1 MKISKFKNPVIIA
14 FGCSIG
20 LVLIGGLYFPEFLTI
35 TYLLK
40 QLHMASFL
48 GVVASGAMIVIL
60 MGHIDLSVPWTL
72 TVTAIV
78 SCAVAGGE
86 LGETWKFLAIPA
98 GLLTG
103 ALIGLC
109 NGLGV
114 AYLRIHSMI
123 WTLGMNVII
132 LGLSVFYT
140 GGFQPPGVPSGLM
153 RLFGIGK
160 LFNIPVSI
168 FLWLFLALII
178 VFLLRRTQFGR
189 YIYALGNSEK
199 VTYLSGVK
207 TNHVLILAFIVA
219 GMCSSTAGMMVAG
232 YANLAYQGMGDV
244 YLLPGIAAVV
254 IGGTNILGGSGNYLG
269 TVAGAILI
277 TLISSMLSVMQM
289 PEAGRQVIYGSVI
302 IIMLLT
308 YGRVQKVQA

>member
-1 MKISKFKNPVIIA
+1 MMKHLKNPVVIA
-14 FGCSIG
+14 FGCSAA
-20 LVLIGGLYFPEFLTI
+20 LVLVGSIFYPQFLSY
-35 TYLLK
+35 TYLIK

-48 GVVASGAMIVIL
+48 GIVSTGAMIVIL

-72 TVTAIV
+72 TVGAIV
-78 SCAVAGGE
+78 SCAIAGGE
-86 LGETWKFLAIPA
+86 LGETWKFLAVPA
-98 GLLTG
+98 GLFVG
-103 ALIGLC
+103 GLIGLC

-123 WTLGMNVII
+123 WTLGMNVIA

-140 GGFQPPGVPSGLM
+140 GGFQPPGLPSGLM
-153 RLFGIGK
+153 RFFGVGK
-160 LFNIPVSI
+160 FLNIPFSLY
-168 FLWLFLALII
+168 FWLFLGLTI
-178 VFLLRRTQFGR
+178 VFIFRRTTFGR
-189 YIYALGNSEK
+189 YIYAIGNSEK
-199 VTYLSGVK
+199 VTYLSGIK
-207 TNHVLILAFIVA
+207 THYVLILAFVIA
-219 GMCSSTAGMMVAG
+219 GICSSTAGMMVAG
-232 YANLAYQGMGDV
+232 YANLAYQGMGDA

-254 IGGTNILGGSGNYLG
+254 IGGTNILGGSGRYLG

-302 IIMLLT
+302 IVMLLS

>member
-1 MKISKFKNPVIIA
+1 MKINKFKNPVIIA
-14 FGCSIG
+14 FGCSIV
-20 LVLIGGLYFPEFLTI
+20 LVLIGGLFFPEFLTI
-35 TYLLK
+35 KYLLN

-72 TVTAIV
+72 AVTAIV
-78 SCAVAGGE
+78 SCAIAGGE
-86 LGETWKFLAIPA
+86 LGESWKFLAIPG

-103 ALIGLC
+103 AIIGLF

-123 WTLGMNVII
+123 WTLGMNVIV
-132 LGLSVFYT
+132 LGLSVLYT
-140 GGFQPPGVPSGLM
+140 GGFQPPGVPSELM
-153 RLFGIGK
+153 HLLGAGK

-178 VFLLRRTQFGR
+178 VSLLRKTKFGR
-189 YIYALGNSEK
+189 YLYAMGNSEK
-199 VTYLSGVK
+199 VTYLSGIK
-207 TNHVLILAFIVA
+207 TNHVLILAFVVA
-219 GMCSSTAGMMVAG
+219 GMCSSIAGMMVAG
-232 YANLAYQGMGDV
+232 YANLAYQGMGDA

-277 TLISSMLSVMQM
+277 TLITSMLSVMQM

>member
-1 MKISKFKNPVIIA
+1 MNISKLKNPVIIA

-20 LVLIGGLYFPEFLTI
+20 LVLIGGLFFPEFLTI

-78 SCAVAGGE
+78 SCAVAGGV

-123 WTLGMNVII
+123 WTLGMNVIV
-132 LGLSVFYT
+132 LGLSVLYT
-140 GGFQPPGVPSGLM
+140 GGFQPPGVPSELM

-189 YIYALGNSEK
+189 YIYAMGNSEK
-199 VTYLSGVK
+199 VTYLSGIK

-232 YANLAYQGMGDV
+232 YANLAYQGMGDA

>member
-1 MKISKFKNPVIIA
+1 MMKHLKNPVVIA
-14 FGCSIG
+14 FGCSVA
-20 LVLIGGLYFPEFLTI
+20 LVLIGSRFFPEFLTI
-35 TYLLK
+35 NYLLK

-48 GVVASGAMIVIL
+48 GIVATGAMIVIL

-72 TVTAIV
+72 AATAIV

-86 LGETWKFLAIPA
+86 LGQNLKFLAMPA

-103 ALIGLC
+103 ALIGFC

-114 AYLRIHSMI
+114 AYLRMNSMV
-123 WTLGMNVII
+123 WTLGMNVIV
-132 LGLSVFYT
+132 LGLSVLYT
-140 GGFQPPGVPSGLM
+140 GGFQPPGVPSNFM
-153 RLFGIGK
+153 RVCGIGK
-160 LFNIPVSI
+160 SLSVPVS
-168 FLWLFLALII
+168 LYVWLI
-178 VFLLRRTQFGR
+178 VGLTVTFVLKRTRFGR
-189 YIYALGNSEK
+189 YIYAVGNSEK
-199 VTYLSGVK
+199 VTYLSGVR
-207 TNHVLILAFIVA
+207 TNRVLITAFVLAGISSSLA
-219 GMCSSTAGMMVAG
+219 GLMVAG
-232 YANLAYQGMGDV
+232 YANLAYQGMGDS

-302 IIMLLT
+302 IVILLS
-308 YGRVQKVQA
+308 YGRTQKVRA